1 MSEKI
6 RFFPIP
12 RTTRNFAFV
21 STDLRQKD
29 WERLFRLKLPKA
41 VRFAFEDLQ
50 RNGNQPTSERN
61 FSPTFNPERVAI
73 IFNPERV
80 AIILSKNHIQDIR
93 LVISGIEERY
103 KQFYQLARVECKMV
117 KK

>member
-50 RNGNQPTSERN
+50 RNGNQPTPERN
-61 FSPTFNPERVAI
+61 FSPTFNPERVA
-73 IFNPERV
+73 V
-80 AIILSKNHIQDIR
+80 ILSKNQIQDIR
-93 LVISGIEERY
+93 LVISGIGERY
-103 KQFYQLARVECKMV
+103 EQFYQLARVECKMV